1 MAATQPEGQATV
13 IAVYPDHASAEE
25 AVRRLHKEGIP
36 MQNLSIIGKDFQLVV
51 KPLGLVTTGDVGR
64 GGAKVGAWT
73 GGIFGLLVGGL
84 LVGAALLILPGIG
97 PVPAGSLHTR
107 SITDDMPSGRS
118 HMRSDADRLKQP
130 QNFDPAGFTV
140 VPPRRFEDLRVGE
153 VFRAPSRTLTDAHA
167 SAFQA
172 VSADNHPIHYD
183 VEYARRH
190 GHVAPVVH
198 GLQVLA
204 FTAPGAT
211 LFPQYIGDE
220 FLAFTSASCRFL
232 KEVHA
237 GDTLY
242 PQLEIIK
249 LTTQGDTGIVTT
261 RATVHNQRGELV
273 LDGEHQYALKT
284 SSKAG
289 K

>member
-1 MAATQPEGQATV
+1 MNSTTEIPETAQA
-13 IAVYPDHASAEE
+13 
-25 AVRRLHKEGIP
+25 
-36 MQNLSIIGKDFQLVV
+36 
-51 KPLGLVTTGDVGR
+51 
-64 GGAKVGAWT
+64 
-73 GGIFGLLVGGL
+73 
-84 LVGAALLILPGIG
+84 
-97 PVPAGSLHTR
+97 
-107 SITDDMPSGRS
+107 
-118 HMRSDADRLKQP
+118 
-130 QNFDPAGFTV
+130 FDPRSFTV
-140 VPPRRFEDLRVGE
+140 VPARTFDDLRVGE
-153 VFRAPSRTLTDAHA
+153 IFRAPSRTLTDAHA

-190 GHVAPVVH
+190 GHTAPVVH

-211 LFPQYIGDE
+211 LFPQHIGDV
-220 FLAFTSASCRFL
+220 FIAFTEASCRFL
-232 KEVHA
+232 KAVHA

-273 LDGEHQYALKT
+273 LDGEHTYSLKAASADEKERT
-284 SSKAG
+284 QNNLTRVAHTETPVESLNR
-289 K
+289 

>member
-13 IAVYPDHASAEE
+13 IAVYPEHASAEE

-51 KPLGLVTTGDVGR
+51 KPLGLVTTGDVAS

-97 PVPAGSLHTR
+97 P
-107 SITDDMPSGRS
+107 
-118 HMRSDADRLKQP
+118 
-130 QNFDPAGFTV
+130 
-140 VPPRRFEDLRVGE
+140 
-153 VFRAPSRTLTDAHA
+153 
-167 SAFQA
+167 
-172 VSADNHPIHYD
+172 
-183 VEYARRH
+183 
-190 GHVAPVVH
+190 
-198 GLQVLA
+198 
-204 FTAPGAT
+204 T

-242 PQLEIIK
+242 PHLEIIK

-261 RATVHNQRGELV
+261 RATVHNQRGEIV
-273 LDGEHQYALKT
+273 LDGEHTYSL
-284 SSKAG
+284 KAG
-289 K
+289 SGDKK